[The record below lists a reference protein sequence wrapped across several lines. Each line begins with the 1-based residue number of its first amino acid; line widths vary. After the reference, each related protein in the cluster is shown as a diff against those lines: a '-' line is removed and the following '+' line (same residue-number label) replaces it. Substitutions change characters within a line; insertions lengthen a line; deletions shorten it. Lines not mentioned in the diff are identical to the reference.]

1 MYGRSRKGA
10 RSNRGS
16 GSRNYRKPYGSMLKA
31 APYTGRRGTYMK
43 PKAPRFAVAG
53 YLKDTEKKYT
63 DTILV
68 GSSWITQIISYE
80 AVPGTPGS
88 AVVQGVKFMSNLKGA
103 SGTNASQNLLAG
115 TPVGAEA
122 NKRIGNKI
130 YARWLDLGI
139 TLEAAK
145 SPVEQYGE
153 QVNVEGGGGTAQ
165 YYMKTNF
172 RIVIVKD
179 KQVNNATNTILWGD
193 VFGLGLDGL
202 DSGTFASN
210 DKLDIPNMG
219 RFEIVKDVRCTVDA
233 ESPLKTLQIGCVPG
247 SIRYNSGVAGALTSK
262 GYYVL
267 IGQDVLG
274 TATSAS
280 FVIAGNVRVSSRL
293 TFTDD

>member
-1 MYGRSRKGA
+1 MAYGSVTYRKNYSRSYRRSRFGTRNSIA
-10 RSNRGS
+10 R
-16 GSRNYRKPYGSMLKA
+16 PYAKKA
-31 APYTGRRGTYMK
+31 TRRTRYVRR
-43 PKAPRFAVAG
+43 PAFAVSG
-53 YLKDTEKKYT
+53 YVKDSEKKYS
-63 DTILV
+63 DSVRV
-68 GSSWITQIISYE
+68 GSNWITQIIAYE
-80 AVPGTPGS
+80 TVPGTPGS
-88 AVVQGVKFMSNLKGA
+88 SVVQGVKFMSDLKGA
-103 SGTNASQNLLAG
+103 SGTNASQNLLSG
-115 TPVGAEA
+115 IPVGAEA
-122 NKRIGNKI
+122 DKRVGNKI
-130 YARWLDLGI
+130 YARWLDLGL

-153 QVNVEGGGGTAQ
+153 QVNVEGGVATAQ

-179 KQVNNATNTILWGD
+179 KQVNNTTNTILWGD
-193 VFGLGLDGL
+193 VFGLGLNGT

-233 ESPLKTLQIGCVPG
+233 ESPLKTLQMGCVPG
-247 SIRYNSGVAGALTSK
+247 SIRYNSGLASSLASK

-293 TFTDD
+293 TFTDN